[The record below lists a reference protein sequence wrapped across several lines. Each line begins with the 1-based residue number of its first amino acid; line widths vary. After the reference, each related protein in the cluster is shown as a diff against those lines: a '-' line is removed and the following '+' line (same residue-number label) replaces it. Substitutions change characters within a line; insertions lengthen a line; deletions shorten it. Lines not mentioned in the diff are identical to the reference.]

1 MLIKPI
7 PMDHSSRH
15 RFPHRCFSARAV
27 CALACVVPLCAAP
40 SGEAQ
45 GQAAKPGAT
54 ASVQHGLD
62 LVETGHCREAM
73 PLLQRGLSQ
82 IGDKTQRYHA
92 EMATVRCAMALD
104 QDQTAVDTLLQ
115 LRRESPDDPEVL
127 YVSTHLFSELS
138 MRAAQELQGRAPTSY
153 QERRLEAETLES
165 QGKNQDA
172 AAIYREILAQNPK
185 LPGIHYR
192 LGQIDLAVAGDS
204 APTDDA
210 KAEFEKELQVDPTN
224 ASAEFVLGEL
234 ARRAGNWDEA
244 IPHFSR
250 AARLD
255 VGFSEAYLA
264 LGMSLTASGKF
275 AEAKAPLQRYVKM
288 EPDDPAGHYQL
299 ALAYS
304 HTGDSA
310 GAQREMALQAQA
322 AARAKTST
330 DTTQGHTVP
339 Q

>member
-1 MLIKPI
+1 
-7 PMDHSSRH
+7 
-15 RFPHRCFSARAV
+15 V
-27 CALACVVPLCAAP
+27 ALLCAAP
-40 SGEAQ
+40 SSEAQ
-45 GQAAKPGAT
+45 ALAAKPGAG
-54 ASVQHGLD
+54 ASVQHGID
-62 LVETGHCREAM
+62 LVETGHCQEAL
-73 PLLQRGLSQ
+73 PLLARGLSQ
-82 IGDKTQRYHA
+82 IADKTERYHA
-92 EMATVRCAMALD
+92 EMATVRCAMALG
-104 QDQTAVDTLLQ
+104 QDQAAVDALLE
-115 LRRESPDDPEVL
+115 LRRESPGDPEVL
-127 YVSTHLFSELS
+127 YISTHLFSELS
-138 MRAAQELQGRAPTSY
+138 IRAAQELQAKAPTSY

-172 AAIYREILAQNPK
+172 AVIYREILTQNPK
-185 LPGIHYR
+185 IPGIHYR
-192 LGQIDLAVAGDS
+192 LGQVDLVIAGDS
-204 APTDDA
+204 GHTDDA

-234 ARRAGNWDEA
+234 ARRAGNWDDA
-244 IPHFSR
+244 VQRFSR
-250 AARLD
+250 ATKLD

-264 LGMSLTASGKF
+264 LGMSLTGSGKF
-275 AEAKAPLQRYVKM
+275 AEAKAPLQSYVKM

-322 AARAKTST
+322 AARAKSSV